1 MVYPNE
7 SHEDSP
13 QKKMG
18 RGKIE
23 IKRIENTTNR
33 QVTFCKRR
41 NGLLKK
47 AYELSVLC
55 DAEVALVV
63 FSSRGR
69 LYEYANNSVKETIE
83 RYKKACDPSNV
94 GSVAEVN
101 AQFYQQEAEKL
112 RNQIRNLQNSNRN
125 MLGESLGGLPMKD
138 LKSLEGRLERGIS
151 RIRSKKEIDLHNS
164 NQLLRAKIAENER
177 KQQDMNLMPGGS
189 NNTFEAIQSQQ
200 FDSRNYF
207 QVDALQPANYYPQ
220 QQDQI
225 ALQLVYKNS
234 INGFAAKLTPDEASK
249 LSKMKEVTSVIPSH
263 GKYRPQ
269 TTRSWDFV
277 GLNDYSTSQ
286 MGGNLLSEAQ
296 YGRDQIIGFIDS
308 GLWPES
314 PSFSDAGMDPVP
326 SRWKGVC
333 QEGIGFN
340 QTNCNRKII
349 GARYF
354 YKGFTNK
361 HGGVNPTDDYLSP
374 RDADGHGSHTASIS
388 AGRRVKYAAALGG
401 AGRGTASGG
410 APLARI
416 AIYKACWAIPGKPKA
431 DGNACYDEDILAALD
446 AAIGDGVDLLSIS
459 LGFDSFDSLDQDIM
473 AIGSLHALSNNI
485 LTVCGAGNSGPKP
498 STLSNTAPWVIT
510 VAATSIDRQFYS
522 PVYLGNG
529 VEIPGFS
536 ISENTRNVMYPLVYA
551 KDAAIPGGSQDNAA
565 YCLDGSLDPCK
576 VNGKIVLCFLGN
588 GMSLDK
594 GIEVKKAGGVGMIL
608 AHPQSYG
615 NAGIEYGVQFVPA
628 TQVMYNDAVQIIQ
641 YMYSTMYPTA
651 TIMPVQSRLD
661 KAPLV
666 AAFSS
671 RGPTKIDPYLLKPD
685 IAAPGVNILAAWS
698 LASSPTKF
706 PFDHRLVQYNL
717 NSGTS
722 MACPHVSGVAALL
735 RAAHPDWSVSAIK
748 SALMTTAT
756 FTDNFNKDIGD
767 FGLGV
772 DASPFAMGA
781 GNFNPVQATDPGLVY
796 DISYEDYLYYICAT
810 NPGFI
815 NKANPR
821 VSCPNQQVPYYLN
834 YPAIVIPNL
843 YGTVTLSRTVTN
855 VCNCRSTYV
864 VRWNTPPQVG
874 IYVTPAV
881 LYFDQIGQTQN
892 FTVSLFR
899 TNDESVKNQYVYG
912 SFSWNDGVHN
922 VRSVFAAFVS

>member
-1 MVYPNE
+1 
-7 SHEDSP
+7 
-13 QKKMG
+13 
-18 RGKIE
+18 
-23 IKRIENTTNR
+23 
-33 QVTFCKRR
+33 
-41 NGLLKK
+41 
-47 AYELSVLC
+47 
-55 DAEVALVV
+55 
-63 FSSRGR
+63 
-69 LYEYANNSVKETIE
+69 
-83 RYKKACDPSNV
+83 
-94 GSVAEVN
+94 
-101 AQFYQQEAEKL
+101 
-112 RNQIRNLQNSNRN
+112 
-125 MLGESLGGLPMKD
+125 
-138 LKSLEGRLERGIS
+138 
-151 RIRSKKEIDLHNS
+151 
-164 NQLLRAKIAENER
+164 
-177 KQQDMNLMPGGS
+177 
-189 NNTFEAIQSQQ
+189 
-200 FDSRNYF
+200 
-207 QVDALQPANYYPQ
+207 
-220 QQDQI
+220 
-225 ALQLVYKNS
+225 
-234 INGFAAKLTPDEASK
+234 
-249 LSKMKEVTSVIPSH
+249 MKEVTSVIPSH

-446 AAIGDGVDLLSIS
+446 AAI
-459 LGFDSFDSLDQDIM
+459 
-473 AIGSLHALSNNI
+473 
-485 LTVCGAGNSGPKP
+485 
-498 STLSNTAPWVIT
+498 
-510 VAATSIDRQFYS
+510 
-522 PVYLGNG
+522 
-529 VEIPGFS
+529 
-536 ISENTRNVMYPLVYA
+536 VYA

-671 RGPTKIDPYLLKPD
+671 RGPTKIDP
-685 IAAPGVNILAAWS
+685 
-698 LASSPTKF
+698 
-706 PFDHRLVQYNL
+706 
-717 NSGTS
+717 
-722 MACPHVSGVAALL
+722 
-735 RAAHPDWSVSAIK
+735 AAHPDWSVSAIK